1 MEGRILNN
9 RYKLEQKIG
18 EGGMA
23 VVFRA
28 EDQLLGRKVAVKVLR
43 PQFASDTDFVRRF
56 QREAKAAASLNHPH
70 IVNVY
75 DIGQDGEFH
84 FLVMENVEGIDLKE
98 KLKKEGKLSVEE
110 SLEIVSQIGEALA
123 LAHRNNIVHCDVK
136 PHNIL
141 LTEDNGCKVTDFGI
155 ARAVSSATLTHTD
168 SVVGSAPYISPE
180 QAKGDRL
187 TSSSDIYSLGVVL
200 YELLT
205 GRLPFQGE
213 GPITLALKHI
223 REKPS
228 PPSLYVSG
236 LPSYIEQIVM
246 KSLEK
251 DPENRYPNAECLLEA
266 IESAKEAFL
275 EERAE
280 KWGEELSVDEADTQE
295 LPHIKDYLNNQ
306 KDSQPER
313 HWFDEEE
320 DEEEDE
326 KKERTWKALI
336 SIFSGSRRKKG
347 EEKPPASIDKPPE
360 KKVQPSENKFGKYR
374 YLIYSAVLL
383 ILVIAVGWSIFSWY
397 MDVPVVEVPD
407 LVGMSEE
414 EVKEKLAEYQLR
426 YVISGDQPHNEIP
439 RGSVVTHFP
448 QPGTSIRASR
458 EVRLIL
464 SSGPMWAEVPDLY
477 GITLREAEVI
487 LSAAG
492 LSLGDIEYEF
502 DEEYEPNTVL
512 RQSPESG
519 EEIIAEKKI
528 NIVLSKGSEDD
539 MVRLPSLTGLTESE
553 AEARLAEMGLNIG
566 EIEREESRRFRTG
579 HVIGQNPGS
588 GTPVLEG
595 SLVDLVLSSGLINE
609 DQAQVY
615 SPGIRVPVPEGPE
628 EQEIRI
634 EIEDING
641 RYTLYEEVH
650 SPGDRVFQR
659 AHTVG
664 PTIVQVFINGELAK
678 EEKIGH

>member
-43 PQFASDTDFVRRF
+43 PQFASDADFVRRF

-75 DIGQDGEFH
+75 DIGQDGEYH
-84 FLVMENVEGIDLKE
+84 YLVMENVEGIDLKK
-98 KLKKEGKLSVEE
+98 KLKSEGKLSITE

-123 LAHRNNIVHCDVK
+123 VAHRNNIVHCDIK

-223 REKPS
+223 REHPS
-228 PPSLYVSG
+228 SPSLYTAG
-236 LPSYIEQIVM
+236 LPGYVEKIVM

-251 DPENRYPNAECLLEA
+251 EPQDRYPNAESLLEA
-266 IESAKEAFL
+266 IEEAKELFAK
-275 EERAE
+275 E
-280 KWGEELSVDEADTQE
+280 KGEKTGEKYNVDEADTQE
-295 LPHIKDYLNNQ
+295 LPHIKDFENYHRPNNF
-306 KDSQPER
+306 ENEF
-313 HWFDEEE
+313 WDEEG
-320 DEEEDE
+320 EEEERKSWREYFPKFSLRRKERGEGKEETE
-326 KKERTWKALI
+326 KKKLEGK
-336 SIFSGSRRKKG
+336 FSRY
-347 EEKPPASIDKPPE
+347 
-360 KKVQPSENKFGKYR
+360 KYW
-374 YLIYSAVLL
+374 IYSAFLL
-383 ILVIAVGWSIFSWY
+383 ILVFAGAWSIFSWY

-414 EVKEKLAEYQLR
+414 EVVEKLKEYELKFI
-426 YVISGDQPHNEIP
+426 ISGDQPHNEIA

-448 QPGTSIRASR
+448 QPGTKIRASR
-458 EVRLIL
+458 EIRLIL
-464 SSGPMWAEVPDLY
+464 SSGPRWAEVPDLY
-477 GITLREAEVI
+477 GISLREAEII

-492 LSLGDIEYEF
+492 LTFGEIEYEF
-502 DEEYEPNTVL
+502 DEEYEPNTII
-512 RQSPESG
+512 RQSPEPG
-519 EEIIAEKKI
+519 EEIVADEVI
-528 NIVLSKGSEDD
+528 NLVVSQGSEDD
-539 MVRLPSLTGLTESE
+539 MVRLPNLTGLTQSE
-553 AEARLAEMGLNIG
+553 AQERLSGLGLVVG
-566 EIEREESRRFRTG
+566 EINREESRRFMSG
-579 HVIGQNPGS
+579 YVIDQNPGS
-588 GTPVLEG
+588 GTPLVEG
-595 SLVDLVLSSGLINE
+595 DLVDIVLSSGLLNE

-615 SPGIRVPVPEGPE
+615 SPGIRIPVPEGPQ

-634 EIEDING
+634 EIEDMNG

>member
-9 RYKLEQKIG
+9 RYKLEEKIG

-28 EDQLLGRKVAVKVLR
+28 EDQLLGRKVAVKILR
-43 PQFASDTDFVRRF
+43 PQFASDVDFVRRF

-84 FLVMENVEGIDLKE
+84 YLVMENVEGIDLKK
-98 KLKKEGKLSVEE
+98 KLKNEGKLSIEE

-123 LAHRNNIVHCDVK
+123 LAHRNNIVHCDIK

-205 GRLPFQGE
+205 GRLPFQGD

-223 REKPS
+223 RERPS
-228 PPSLYVSG
+228 PPSLYVSN
-236 LPSYIEQIVM
+236 LPQYIEKIVM

-251 DPENRYPNAECLLEA
+251 EPEDRYPNAESLLDE
-266 IESAKEAFL
+266 IETAREIYLQNKSGKAKSDL
-275 EERAE
+275 
-280 KWGEELSVDEADTQE
+280 KHDEDDTQE
-295 LPHIKDYLNNQ
+295 LPHIKDFVNHHRDLDLEDDYW
-306 KDSQPER
+306 D
-313 HWFDEEE
+313 DDGEEE
-320 DEEEDE
+320 LEER
-326 KKERTWKALI
+326 KNRWKA
-336 SIFSGSRRKKG
+336 IFSLFSRRKVKSEEKQMLENQEVEKSG
-347 EEKPPASIDKPPE
+347 EEKIHGSKY
-360 KKVQPSENKFGKYR
+360 KKYR
-374 YLIYSAVLL
+374 YLVYSLLL
-383 ILVIAVGWSIFSWY
+383 IILVLTVGWGIFSWY

-407 LVGMSEE
+407 LVGLSEE
-414 EVKEKLAEYQLR
+414 EVEEKLKETQLR
-426 YVISGDQPHNEIP
+426 FIISGDQPHNEIP
-439 RGSVVTHFP
+439 KGSVVTHFP
-448 QPGTSIRASR
+448 QAGTNIRASR

-477 GITLREAEVI
+477 GITLREAEII

-492 LSLGDIEYEF
+492 LSFGEIEFEF
-502 DEEYEPNTVL
+502 DEDYEPNTII
-512 RQSPESG
+512 RQTPEAG
-519 EEIIAEKKI
+519 KEIVADELI
-528 NIVLSKGSEDD
+528 NLVVSQGSEDD
-539 MVRLPSLTGLTESE
+539 MVRLPNLTGLTQSE
-553 AEARLAEMGLNIG
+553 AEDRLSELGLIVG
-566 EIEREESRRFRTG
+566 DIDREESRRFRAG
-579 HVIGQNPGS
+579 YVIAHNPSS
-588 GTPVLEG
+588 GTPLVEG
-595 SLVDLVLSSGLINE
+595 GLVDLVLSSGLVNE

-615 SPGIRVPVPEGPE
+615 SPGIRVPVPEGPQ

-634 EIEDING
+634 EIEDLNG
-641 RYTLYEEVH
+641 RYTLYEETH
-650 SPGDRVFQR
+650 RPGDRVFQR

>member
-28 EDQLLGRKVAVKVLR
+28 EDQLLGRKIAVKILR
-43 PQFASDTDFVRRF
+43 PQFASDVDFVRRF

-84 FLVMENVEGIDLKE
+84 FLVMENVEGIDLKK
-98 KLKKEGKLSVEE
+98 KLKSQGKLSVEE

-123 LAHRNNIVHCDVK
+123 VAHRNNIVHCDIK

-141 LTEDNGCKVTDFGI
+141 LTEDKGCKVTDFGI

-223 REKPS
+223 REHPS
-228 PPSLYVSG
+228 PPSLYTAG
-236 LPSYIEQIVM
+236 LPDYIEKIVM

-251 DPENRYPNAECLLEA
+251 EPEDRYPNAESFLEA
-266 IESAKEAFL
+266 VEEAKEL
-275 EERAE
+275 YVKERGE
-280 KWGEELSVDEADTQE
+280 KKAGKYDADEADTQE
-295 LPHIKDYLNNQ
+295 LPHIRDFENYHQPNNFENELW
-306 KDSQPER
+306 D
-313 HWFDEEE
+313 DEEE
-320 DEEEDE
+320 EEEE
-326 KKERTWKALI
+326 RKSWKEYFSKFAL
-336 SIFSGSRRKKG
+336 RRKKG
-347 EEKPPASIDKPPE
+347 DIEKEEVARKEPAGSF
-360 KKVQPSENKFGKYR
+360 SRYKYW
-374 YLIYSAVLL
+374 IYSA
-383 ILVIAVGWSIFSWY
+383 ILVILVFAVGWSIFSWY

-407 LVGMSEE
+407 LVGLSEE
-414 EVKEKLAEYQLR
+414 EVIEKLEEIELR
-426 YVISGDQPHNEIP
+426 FIISGDQPHNEIP
-439 RGSVVTHFP
+439 KGSVVTHFP
-448 QPGTSIRASR
+448 QPGTRIRASR
-458 EVRLIL
+458 EIRLIL
-464 SSGPMWAEVPDLY
+464 SSGPRWAEVPDLY
-477 GITLREAEVI
+477 RVTLREAEII

-492 LSLGDIEYEF
+492 LSFGEIEYEF
-502 DEEYEPNTVL
+502 DEEYEPNTII
-512 RQSPESG
+512 RQSPEPG
-519 EEIIAEKKI
+519 EEIVADELI
-528 NIVLSKGSEDD
+528 NLVVSQGSEED
-539 MVRLPSLTGLTESE
+539 MVRLPNLTGLTQSE
-553 AEARLAEMGLNIG
+553 AQERLTGLGLVVG
-566 EIEREESRRFRTG
+566 EINREESRRFMSG
-579 HVIGQNPGS
+579 YVIAQNPGS
-588 GTPVLEG
+588 GTPMLEG
-595 SLVDLVLSSGLINE
+595 DLVDIVLSSGLINE

-615 SPGIRVPVPEGPE
+615 SPGIRIPVPEGPQ

-634 EIEDING
+634 EIEDMNG
-641 RYTLYEEVH
+641 RYTLYQEVH

-664 PTIVQVFINGELAK
+664 PTIVQIFINGELAK